1 MESTGEIFDQT
12 NFPDPFVFNV
22 GEGKVIKGWDIG
34 VATMKPGER
43 AVFTIGPEYA
53 YGEKGHPPKIPP
65 NATLIFTI
73 ELVQGGYA

>member
-1 MESTGEIFDQT
+1 M
-12 NFPDPFVFNV
+12 
-22 GEGKVIKGWDIG
+22 IKGWDIG